1 MKKFLFNISFLVL
14 GIILFIIPCDINATT
29 IYTNNNTTYE
39 YFDDGTMLVTSIT
52 EELTNR
58 SSGTKSAHKS
68 QYYCDSNG
76 NKLWSVTV
84 SGTFTYTGSS
94 SKCTKASVN
103 TTVYNS
109 DWKITNSTASHS
121 GNSATATATAK
132 KYYLSTI
139 ISTKPLSVTLSC
151 DKNGNLS

>member
-1 MKKFLFNISFLVL
+1 
-14 GIILFIIPCDINATT
+14 
-29 IYTNNNTTYE
+29 
-39 YFDDGTMLVTSIT
+39 MLVTSIT

-94 SKCTKASVN
+94 SKCTKASVS